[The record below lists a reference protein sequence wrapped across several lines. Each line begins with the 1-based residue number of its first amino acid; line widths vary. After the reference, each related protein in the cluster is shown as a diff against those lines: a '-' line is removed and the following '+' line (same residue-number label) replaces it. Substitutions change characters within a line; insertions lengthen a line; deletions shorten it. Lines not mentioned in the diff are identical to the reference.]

1 MGVTMWIR
9 HQFKRTIEMIDHIP
23 QLQAGLEK
31 IQAERLND
39 RQIESERR
47 IVALEVKIDSQQA
60 EILRR
65 LDRIERALDSDR

>member
-1 MGVTMWIR
+1 
-9 HQFKRTIEMIDHIP
+9 MIDHIP

-65 LDRIERALDSDR
+65 LDRIERALDSER